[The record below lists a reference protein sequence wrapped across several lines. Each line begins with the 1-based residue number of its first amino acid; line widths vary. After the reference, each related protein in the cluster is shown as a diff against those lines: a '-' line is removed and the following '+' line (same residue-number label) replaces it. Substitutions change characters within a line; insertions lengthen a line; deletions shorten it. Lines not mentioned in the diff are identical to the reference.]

1 MSKLRSLSILFLVLS
16 LFSILGCETDI
27 DIIAPKK
34 DVTVVYGV
42 LEETKTRHYIRIN
55 KAFIGEESASVLAAT
70 QGVNE
75 YSDNELQAVVIE
87 YLNGEERN
95 RWPLSSEYI
104 SNKEDGL
111 FFSDSNKVYYFDA
124 DLRISSDQSSF
135 VYRLEC
141 TINVEGE
148 ETKVVSA
155 ETEVIG
161 GGIVPITLVKPRI
174 ANSSSED
181 RAEIDFVANGEYRN
195 SLDIT
200 WQRPAGGVSF
210 TSYYRFY
217 YTEVD
222 IATGERNR
230 DSLLYTIGT
239 KRVKLNE
246 SESAGEVNFIM
257 NPEEFYIRMNTE
269 FEDYNFD
276 NPGFI
281 RYASDTLEFFLE
293 IADNTLATYIEV
305 NQPSTEISQERPE
318 YTNVT
323 NGIGVFGSRYLA
335 TTRVKGGI
343 AETNSG
349 RVFESAS
356 LEELLYSNQ
365 VTGLDPETGQE
376 LSHLTSQK
384 GFKVENGRCND
395 ATRTCR

>member
-1 MSKLRSLSILFLVLS
+1 MSKLRSLSILLLTLS

-34 DVTVVYGV
+34 DVTIVYGI

-75 YSDNELQAVVIE
+75 YSDSELQAVVIE

-104 SNKEDGL
+104 SSKEDGL

-124 DLRISSDQSSF
+124 DLRISSDQNTF

-222 IATGERNR
+222 ITTGERKR
-230 DSLLYTIGT
+230 DSLLYMIGT

-246 SESAGEVNFIM
+246 SESSGEVNFTM

-276 NPGFI
+276 NPSFY

-323 NGIGVFGSRYLA
+323 NGIGVFGSRYIA

-343 AETNSG
+343 AKTNSG
-349 RVFESAS
+349 RVFESGS

-376 LSHLTSQK
+376 FSHLTSKK

-395 ATRTCR
+395 ETRTCR

>member
-1 MSKLRSLSILFLVLS
+1 LSILFLSIS

-27 DIIAPKK
+27 DIIAPQK
-34 DVTVVYGV
+34 DVTIVYGI

-104 SNKEDGL
+104 SSKEDGL

-124 DLRISSDQSSF
+124 DLRISSDQNTF

-161 GGIVPITLVKPRI
+161 GGIVPITLEKPRFKS
-174 ANSSSED
+174 NSEERLELEFID
-181 RAEIDFVANGEYRN
+181 RGSADYRQA
-195 SLDIT
+195 LDVQ
-200 WQRPAGGVSF
+200 WSRPAGGVGF
-210 TSYYRFY
+210 TTYYRFY

-222 IATGERNR
+222 INTLSRSR
-230 DSLLYTIGT
+230 DSLLFAIGSKRIST
-239 KRVKLNE
+239 KEAEN
-246 SESAGEVNFIM
+246 SGSIDFSM
-257 NPEEFYIRMNTE
+257 NPEEFYIRMKTE
-269 FEDYNFD
+269 FDDYNFD
-276 NPGFI
+276 NPSFY

-293 IADNTLATYIEV
+293 ISDNTLSTYIEV

-318 YTNVT
+318 FTNVT
-323 NGIGVFGSRYLA
+323 NGIGVFASRYLA

-343 AETNSG
+343 DKTRSG
-349 RVFESAS
+349 RVFTSES

-376 LSHLTSQK
+376 LSHLTSKK

-395 ATRTCR
+395 ETLTCR